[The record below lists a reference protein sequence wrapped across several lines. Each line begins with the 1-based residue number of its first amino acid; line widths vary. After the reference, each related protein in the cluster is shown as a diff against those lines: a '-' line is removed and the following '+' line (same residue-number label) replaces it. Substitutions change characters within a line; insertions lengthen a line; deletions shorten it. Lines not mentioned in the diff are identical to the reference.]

1 MSKKDRFNAL
11 LNDKDQETSKGEVS
25 KNAHLALFGNENTST
40 NASETESVVPNKETV
55 SAETVNISELADK
68 LAAANKPKRVKFED
82 THTKSTYWIRDDILK
97 AFNKIAGER
106 GEKTRIINQALI
118 DYFQKLEKEMQQQ
131 L

>member
-11 LNDKDQETSKGEVS
+11 LKDKDQETSKGEVS
-25 KNAHLALFGNENTST
+25 KNAHLALFGNENISE
-40 NASETESVVPNKETV
+40 NASKSENSKEDHV
-55 SAETVNISELADK
+55 STSNDSMNISELADK

-82 THTKSTYWIRDDILK
+82 THTKSTYWIRDDVLE

-118 DYFQKLEKEMQQQ
+118 DYFHKLEKE
-131 L
+131 LS

>member
-11 LNDKDQETSKGEVS
+11 LKDKDQETSKGEVS
-25 KNAHLALFGNENTST
+25 KNAHLALFGNENISE
-40 NASETESVVPNKETV
+40 NASESESSKEKNV
-55 SAETVNISELADK
+55 STSSESINISELADK

-82 THTKSTYWIRDDILK
+82 THTKSTYWIRDDILE

-118 DYFQKLEKEMQQQ
+118 DYFHKLEKE
-131 L
+131 LS